1 MEFTL
6 RGIDL
11 VVPLVPFSFSR
22 TAIAGIPAERQ
33 PLLAS
38 YGRQLALSIGVYAL
52 GGLNVAIESCT
63 FLFES
68 SDTLNVF
75 GAGVFA
81 ARDVEGLEIADCDFT
96 APGAASMPFSGL
108 ARGAAAVPP
117 YQVRFG
123 YLQVPTRS
131 QDVSFRPLLM
141 MAPASTD
148 VPLET
153 NVPLDAA
160 PGVSNRAA
168 AAAAKRA
175 AAEAAA
181 AAAAAAAV
189 GVPSLADAVIERNL
203 FDGLAVPVLVMGQV
217 GTARIEDNTVRRCYG
232 GFWLV
237 TTSTTRALSML
248 DRVSVGTNAVWSYL
262 ISSRLTSLADPVLL
276 IASVLGR
283 ILPLTPPSTEATSD
297 VGAILLPSAPSLKDA
312 QSLLLR
318 LNELPT
324 KAEMSVAGLLGAQKS
339 ETTGT
344 VTGEAAV
351 AGRPAL
357 ATELPSRIV
366 SIFKVP
372 AHAATRDL
380 VPEVDPGTAL
390 IPRLDVS
397 ANQVDAVLADADSAA
412 ALFVLAL
419 DTTRMSSLVCTGNRF
434 RSRVVQGATVSLWAL
449 AECAVT
455 GNIVSNEIPGAENDK
470 SIVLE
475 PETVGKAPAVAVTG
489 NVLVGPVVLPPRPNP
504 APFDTWF
511 GLNTITN
518 YITP

>member
-1 MEFTL
+1 M
-6 RGIDL
+6 
-11 VVPLVPFSFSR
+11 
-22 TAIAGIPAERQ
+22 
-33 PLLAS
+33 
-38 YGRQLALSIGVYAL
+38 
-52 GGLNVAIESCT
+52 AIESCT

-96 APGAASMPFSGL
+96 APVAASMPFSGL
-108 ARGAAAVPP
+108 ARGAEAVPP

-141 MAPASTD
+141 IGEHGRTVCDVPRRAPALSKQ
-148 VPLET
+148 
-153 NVPLDAA
+153 
-160 PGVSNRAA
+160 AA
-168 AAAAKRA
+168 AAAAKKA

-181 AAAAAAAV
+181 AAAAAAAI
-189 GVPSLADAVIERNL
+189 GVPSLADAVVERNL
-203 FDGLAVPVLVMGQV
+203 FDGLTVPVLVMGQV

-237 TTSTTRALSML
+237 TTSTTRALSLL
-248 DRVSVGTNAVWSYL
+248 DRVGVGTNAVWSYL
-262 ISSRLTSLADPVLL
+262 VSSRLTSLADPVLL

-283 ILPLTPPSTEATSD
+283 ILPLTPPSAAATSD
-297 VGAILLPSAPSLKDA
+297 VGAILLSSAPALKDA
-312 QSLLLR
+312 QNLLLR
-318 LNELPT
+318 LNQLPSKT
-324 KAEMSVAGLLGAQKS
+324 ETAVAGLLGA
-339 ETTGT
+339 ETGDAKGAIKT
-344 VTGEAAV
+344 EAAV
-351 AGRPAL
+351 AGKPAL
-357 ATELPSRIV
+357 EAELPSRIV
-366 SIFKVP
+366 TIFKAP

-390 IPRLDVS
+390 IPRLEVS
-397 ANQVDAVLADADSAA
+397 SNQVDAVLADADSGT

-434 RSRVVQGATVSLWAL
+434 RSRVVQGAAVSLWAL

-475 PETVGKAPAVAVTG
+475 PEVVGKAPAVAVTG
-489 NVLVGPVVLPPRPNP
+489 NVLVGPVVLPPRPLP
-504 APFDTWF
+504 APFNTWA
-511 GLNTITN
+511 GLNTITS